1 MVERK
6 KHLGNVAFG
15 GAWSEQLIEDDALN
29 SVMSVLQKACDECA
43 DQDVS
48 DRTLIDALSYVRSN
62 VEKGPMLVEG
72 FQKALLEPNPNIRQE
87 SVKRYVEM
95 IFTWSGY

>member
-6 KHLGNVAFG
+6 KHLTNVAFG
-15 GAWSEQLIEDDALN
+15 GAWSEQIIEDDSLN
-29 SVMSVLQKACDECA
+29 SVMSVLQKACDQCA
-43 DQDVS
+43 DEDVNG
-48 DRTLIDALSYVRSN
+48 RALIDALSYVRSN

-72 FQKALLEPNPNIRQE
+72 FQKALLEPNPNIRQV
-87 SVKRYVEM
+87 SVKRYVDM

>member
-6 KHLGNVAFG
+6 KQLTSVAFG

-43 DQDVS
+43 DRDVN
-48 DRTLIDALSYVRSN
+48 DRALIEALSYVRSN

-72 FQKALLEPNPNIRQE
+72 FQKALLEANPSIRQE
-87 SVKRYVEM
+87 SVKRYVAM
-95 IFTWSGY
+95 IFTWAGY

>member
-6 KHLGNVAFG
+6 KHLTNVAFG

-43 DQDVS
+43 DRDVN
-48 DRTLIDALSYVRSN
+48 DRALIDALSYVRSN

-72 FQKALLEPNPNIRQE
+72 LQKALLEPNPNIRQE
-87 SVKRYVEM
+87 FVRRYIEM

>member
-6 KHLGNVAFG
+6 KHLSNVAFG
-15 GAWSEQLIEDDALN
+15 GAWSEQIIEQDALN
-29 SVMSVLQKACDECA
+29 DVMSVLQKACDECA
-43 DQDVS
+43 NRDVN
-48 DRTLIDALSYVRSN
+48 DRALIDALRYVRGN

-87 SVKRYVEM
+87 RVKRYIKM
-95 IFTWSGY
+95 IFNWAGM